1 MDIVNQFVFLLECIL
16 PNVFWEIIL
25 GALGLSRLEELEL
38 GVETVKQRIL
48 TSTENEEQKSLLIE
62 KERFDCKIKDSA
74 FRVQYR
80 AGPLMIAIIF
90 RMRTKYECNLDNKAD
105 YII

>member
-1 MDIVNQFVFLLECIL
+1 MGMNPKQNIFHTKL
-16 PNVFWEIIL
+16 IL

-62 KERFDCKIKDSA
+62 KERFMQIL
-74 FRVQYR
+74 RVVHSES
-80 AGPLMIAIIF
+80 LTNF
-90 RMRTKYECNLDNKAD
+90 
-105 YII
+105 

>member
-1 MDIVNQFVFLLECIL
+1 MYD
-16 PNVFWEIIL
+16 L

-62 KERFDCKIKDSA
+62 KE
-74 FRVQYR
+74 
-80 AGPLMIAIIF
+80 
-90 RMRTKYECNLDNKAD
+90 
-105 YII
+105 

>member
-1 MDIVNQFVFLLECIL
+1 MCFQVNIVSKLSFQINYYQFVFLLECIL
-16 PNVFWEIIL
+16 QNVFWELIL

-62 KERFDCKIKDSA
+62 KERFI
-74 FRVQYR
+74 
-80 AGPLMIAIIF
+80 LMRIRSKWPAIVGLSMPPEI
-90 RMRTKYECNLDNKAD
+90 TDA
-105 YII
+105 

>member
-1 MDIVNQFVFLLECIL
+1 MISIFSEASQKPWTCVYIFLGINPTGHTEL
-16 PNVFWEIIL
+16 IL

-62 KERFDCKIKDSA
+62 KERFIQIL
-74 FRVQYR
+74 RVVHSK
-80 AGPLMIAIIF
+80 LTI
-90 RMRTKYECNLDNKAD
+90 D
-105 YII
+105 YFN

>member
-1 MDIVNQFVFLLECIL
+1 MLIILHLWEFILQDIFHTEL
-16 PNVFWEIIL
+16 IL

-62 KERFDCKIKDSA
+62 KERFLKILM
-74 FRVQYR
+74 
-80 AGPLMIAIIF
+80 AGLSP
-90 RMRTKYECNLDNKAD
+90 
-105 YII
+105 